1 MWKRIKN
8 IFERSSKESL
18 FAQVYAAEPTLEIN
32 GYPPKLAGKICEGF
46 ICEQLICS
54 GQPAASADVTYLKF
68 DGIWYRLYFE
78 FQLVFWRVFDGEPK
92 PREIAEES
100 WAYPHANVGEM
111 FGILGQRL
119 LSFEMQPTPR
129 GSKVIFSFANNQS
142 VLIEDADDCS
152 SFRVGD
158 SEVVR

>member
-1 MWKRIKN
+1 MIHP
-8 IFERSSKESL
+8 
-18 FAQVYAAEPTLEIN
+18 AEPTLEIN
-32 GYPPKLAGKICEGF
+32 GIPPKLAGKICEGL
-46 ICEQLICS
+46 ICEQFICS
-54 GQPAASADVTYLKF
+54 GESVASANVTYLRF

-92 PREIAEES
+92 PWEVAEKT
-100 WAYPHANVGEM
+100 WAYPHTNVGEM

-119 LSFEMQPTPR
+119 LSYEMLLTPK
-129 GSKVIFSFANNQS
+129 GSKVIFIFANNQS

-152 SFRVGD
+152 SFRVDD